1 MNISTDQS
9 FKESGRDTS
18 EMQYVSYDDFRRMDI
33 RVGVIRAVEPIP
45 DSDKLL
51 KCLVE
56 IGTDIATEILSTPD
70 GNGVPVRQIVSGIR
84 EYFPEYT
91 NLVGQYAL
99 YIVNLEPRV
108 IRGVTSHGM
117 LLAVGE
123 DSPVFLQPNS
133 PVSPGSRIR

>member
-1 MNISTDQS
+1 MITNTELGDEEDSIVPDMS
-9 FKESGRDTS
+9 
-18 EMQYVSYDDFRRMDI
+18 YVSYDEFRRMDI
-33 RVGVIRAVEPIP
+33 RVGIIRAVEPIP

-70 GNGVPVRQIVSGIR
+70 GNGVAVRQIVSGIR
-84 EYFPEYT
+84 EYFPQYET
-91 NLVGQYAL
+91 LVGQYAL

-117 LLAVGE
+117 LLAVG
-123 DSPVFLQPNS
+123 DGAPVFLQPTS
-133 PVSPGSRIR
+133 SVPPGSKIR